1 MSNLIFKPQYRRWYV
16 AVTTFLSVGTSIG
29 LIQYAFQAFVIPLE
43 EEFGW
48 SRTQINLSL
57 SLGIASSFIAPFA
70 GRFLDK
76 FGSMKIMAS
85 SLLIISIGFF
95 MRGSMNELW
104 QLYLS
109 SILLYIGIP
118 GATQLPLGKLMGLW
132 FPKIRGRMIGFTMA
146 GNNFSAVVS
155 VPIATFLILSSGWRS
170 AFYVLGVST
179 IIVLILVLL
188 FIRDDKNI
196 DFSEKSSDK
205 PKIVGDKSDFE
216 LSEAMKTNAFWFLAI
231 GLTLQQFAR
240 TTVVIQL
247 VPHFISQGIS
257 TPVASSMMS
266 AFGIFAV
273 ISKLISGY
281 LSDYIPSRFIFV
293 IVVIFQMIGIQFVL
307 SDQEILLWIGSSF
320 MGFGIGAMGVFR
332 PAVTTELFGLKKYS
346 SIFGALNFPIAIP
359 VIIGPIF
366 SGIIFDQYQSYN
378 IAFNIVE
385 LLLIIA
391 IISFI
396 FVRIKER

>member
-1 MSNLIFKPQYRRWYV
+1 MC
-16 AVTTFLSVGTSIG
+16 
-29 LIQYAFQAFVIPLE
+29 
-43 EEFGW
+43 
-48 SRTQINLSL
+48 
-57 SLGIASSFIAPFA
+57 
-70 GRFLDK
+70 
-76 FGSMKIMAS
+76 
-85 SLLIISIGFF
+85 
-95 MRGSMNELW
+95 
-104 QLYLS
+104 
-109 SILLYIGIP
+109 
-118 GATQLPLGKLMGLW
+118 
-132 FPKIRGRMIGFTMA
+132 IRD
-146 GNNFSAVVS
+146 SS

-273 ISKLISGY
+273 ISKL
-281 LSDYIPSRFIFV
+281 
-293 IVVIFQMIGIQFVL
+293 
-307 SDQEILLWIGSSF
+307 
-320 MGFGIGAMGVFR
+320 
-332 PAVTTELFGLKKYS
+332 
-346 SIFGALNFPIAIP
+346 
-359 VIIGPIF
+359 
-366 SGIIFDQYQSYN
+366 
-378 IAFNIVE
+378 
-385 LLLIIA
+385 
-391 IISFI
+391 
-396 FVRIKER
+396 

>member
-109 SILLYIGIP
+109 SILLYVGIP

-132 FPKIRGRMIGFTMA
+132 FPKIRGRMLSFVNIMKMA
-146 GNNFSAVVS
+146 H
-155 VPIATFLILSSGWRS
+155 IARALKF
-170 AFYVLGVST
+170 
-179 IIVLILVLL
+179 
-188 FIRDDKNI
+188 FI
-196 DFSEKSSDK
+196 
-205 PKIVGDKSDFE
+205 
-216 LSEAMKTNAFWFLAI
+216 
-231 GLTLQQFAR
+231 
-240 TTVVIQL
+240 
-247 VPHFISQGIS
+247 
-257 TPVASSMMS
+257 
-266 AFGIFAV
+266 
-273 ISKLISGY
+273 
-281 LSDYIPSRFIFV
+281 
-293 IVVIFQMIGIQFVL
+293 
-307 SDQEILLWIGSSF
+307 
-320 MGFGIGAMGVFR
+320 
-332 PAVTTELFGLKKYS
+332 
-346 SIFGALNFPIAIP
+346 
-359 VIIGPIF
+359 
-366 SGIIFDQYQSYN
+366 
-378 IAFNIVE
+378 
-385 LLLIIA
+385 
-391 IISFI
+391 
-396 FVRIKER
+396 